1 MVGTERDKKFRN
13 ELKSIEEEWQL
24 KFQSENEK
32 SSNLLKEL
40 DEVK

>member
-24 KFQSENEK
+24 KLSNELEK
-32 SSNLLKEL
+32 S
-40 DEVK
+40 